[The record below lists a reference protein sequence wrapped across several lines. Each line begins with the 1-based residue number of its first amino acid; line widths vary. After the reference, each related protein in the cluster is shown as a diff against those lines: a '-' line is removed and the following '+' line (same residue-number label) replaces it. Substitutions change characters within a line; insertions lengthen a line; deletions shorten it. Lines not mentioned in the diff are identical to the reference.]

1 MRHACLLLLCLVPA
15 LAHADRKKKPKED
28 PQPTASPAAS
38 PDAPPKLPQPDP
50 GRCVYI
56 QPGVKHCATL
66 QGQGSFDVV
75 TYPPAAV
82 VIRLE
87 EDIIKNTPP
96 PPALF
101 QFEVS
106 KNTATISPV
115 RTNLPIRTVVLLTTP
130 SATITINLVPGSLA
144 NADTQVTITE
154 PRKTLVEADL
164 ERRLASAVAARQAE
178 LDEREKTLETYAAK
192 RAAEIIVDELAKDGA
207 DTLGSKTERNAE
219 LIVLHAKKVVRIGAR
234 RYVVLSVENLS
245 SENFELKGIRVW
257 AEGISEQA
265 RPLEDVYSSFG
276 GVTTIAPNQ
285 EVQGAISVPI
295 DPQLA
300 TKARLRIQVIERNP
314 KRSVELRDLALR

>member
-1 MRHACLLLLCLVPA
+1 MRHPHLFLLVCLVPA
-15 LAHADRKKKPKED
+15 LADADRKKKPKGA
-28 PQPTASPAAS
+28 PQESPAAT
-38 PDAPPKLPQPDP
+38 ANAVPKLPQPDA
-50 GRCVYI
+50 GKCVYI

-66 QGQGSFDVV
+66 QGQGSFEII

-87 EDIIKNTPP
+87 EDIIRTTPP

-115 RTNLPIRTVVLLTTP
+115 RLNLPTRTVVLLTTP

-164 ERRLASAVAARQAE
+164 ERRLAEAVAARQTE
-178 LDEREKTLETYAAK
+178 LDEREKSLETYAAK
-192 RAAEIIVDELAKDGA
+192 RAAEIIVDELARDGA
-207 DTLGSKTERNAE
+207 DTLGSKTERNSE
-219 LIVLHAKKVVRIGAR
+219 LIVIRAKKVVRIGAR

-245 SENFELKGIRVW
+245 GEVFEVKGIRVS
-257 AEGISEQA
+257 AEGISEQP
-265 RPLEDVYSSFG
+265 RLLDDVYSSFG

-285 EVQGAISVPI
+285 ELQGAISVPL

-300 TKARLRIQVIERNP
+300 TKARLRIQVIERDP

>member
-1 MRHACLLLLCLVPA
+1 
-15 LAHADRKKKPKED
+15 
-28 PQPTASPAAS
+28 
-38 PDAPPKLPQPDP
+38 
-50 GRCVYI
+50 VYI

-66 QGQGSFDVV
+66 QGQGSFEII

-87 EDIIKNTPP
+87 EDIIKSTPP

-115 RTNLPIRTVVLLTTP
+115 RTNLPTRTVVLLTTQ

-154 PRKTLVEADL
+154 PRKTLLEADL
-164 ERRLASAVAARQAE
+164 ERRLADAVAARKAE
-178 LDEREKTLETYAAK
+178 LDEREKSLETYAAK

-207 DTLGSKTERNAE
+207 DTLGSKTERNSE
-219 LIVLHAKKVVRIGAR
+219 LIVLRAKKVVRIGTR
-234 RYVVLSVENLS
+234 RYVVLGVENLS
-245 SENFELKGIRVW
+245 GEDFEIKGIRVSV
-257 AEGISEQA
+257 EGISEHA
-265 RPLEDVYSSFG
+265 RLLEDVYSSFG

-285 EVQGAISVPI
+285 EVQGAISVPL

-314 KRSVELRDLALR
+314 KRSVEIRDLVLR

>member
-1 MRHACLLLLCLVPA
+1 VRHAYLLLLLCAVPS
-15 LAHADRKKKPKED
+15 LAHADRRKKPKGG
-28 PQPTASPAAS
+28 PQQPAAAAAA
-38 PDAPPKLPQPDP
+38 DTPPKLPQPDP
-50 GRCVYI
+50 GKCIYI

-87 EDIIKNTPP
+87 EDIIRTTPP

-101 QFEVS
+101 QFETT

-115 RTNLPIRTVVLLTTP
+115 RTNLPSRTVVLLTTP
-130 SATITINLVPGSLA
+130 STTITINLIPGSLA
-144 NADTQVTITE
+144 NADTQVSITE

-164 ERRLASAVAARQAE
+164 ERRLADAVAARQAE
-178 LDEREKTLETYAAK
+178 LDEREKSLETYSAK
-192 RAAEIIVDELAKDGA
+192 RAAELIVDELAKDGA
-207 DTLGSKTERNAE
+207 DVVGSKTARNNE
-219 LIVLHAKKVVRIGAR
+219 LIVLHARKVLRIGAR

-245 SENFELKGIRVW
+245 GEPFEIKGLRVF
-257 AEGISEQA
+257 AEGISEQPRA
-265 RPLEDVYSSFG
+265 LEDVYSSFG

-285 EVQGAISVPI
+285 EVQGAISVPL

-300 TKARLRIQVIERNP
+300 TRARLRIQVIERNP
-314 KRSVELRDLALR
+314 KRNVELRELALR

>member
-1 MRHACLLLLCLVPA
+1 LRHAPLVFA
-15 LAHADRKKKPKED
+15 LPLVSLFLAPGAHADRPKKPKV
-28 PQPTASPAAS
+28 ASPKPAS
-38 PDAPPKLPQPDP
+38 PTESADQAPKLPQPDP
-50 GRCVYI
+50 GKCVTI

-87 EDIIKNTPP
+87 EDIVKSTPP

-115 RTNLPIRTVVLLTTP
+115 RINLPSRTVVLLTTP

-154 PRKTLVEADL
+154 PRKTVLEADL
-164 ERRLASAVAARQAE
+164 ERRLADAVAARKVE
-178 LDEREKTLETYAAK
+178 LDEREKNLETYAGK

-207 DTLGSKTERNAE
+207 DVLPGKTGRNSE
-219 LIVLHAKKVVRIGAR
+219 LIVLRVKKIVRIGER
-234 RYVVLSVENLS
+234 RYVVLGVENLS
-245 SENFELKGIRVW
+245 SEDFEVKGVRVF
-257 AEGISEQA
+257 AEGISAES
-265 RPLEDVYSSFG
+265 RPLDDVYASFG
-276 GVTTIAPNQ
+276 GVSTIAPNQ
-285 EVQGAISVPI
+285 ELQGAVSVPL
-295 DPQLA
+295 DRKLS
-300 TKARLRIQVIERNP
+300 T
-314 KRSVELRDLALR
+314 